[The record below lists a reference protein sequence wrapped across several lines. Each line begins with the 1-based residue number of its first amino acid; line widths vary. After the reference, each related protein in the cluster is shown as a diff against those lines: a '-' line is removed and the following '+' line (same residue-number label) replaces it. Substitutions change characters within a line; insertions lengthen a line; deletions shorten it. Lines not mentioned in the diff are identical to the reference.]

1 MPTYEILASNTF
13 IFEGEAVSFV
23 VTTTAVPDT
32 TVLYWRTVQVLG
44 AVTADTFTDQAI
56 TGTVVVDNN
65 QAFLTR
71 TTAVVPLVL
80 SAQFKIEIMTDS
92 VSGVAVAV
100 SDVVTIDLS
109 ENAPTSQAQP
119 FNAMGGISVGGPP
132 SLPLLVVNSSGSA
145 AFRDGIFSGNLEV
158 NGELAR
164 FNSLVEVESNFVTLG
179 MVQPATDITALNG
192 GIILKGATD
201 KTLTWTTDGVEAAWT
216 SNQNFNLITG
226 KEYTIN
232 NTQVLSSTTLGS
244 GVITSSLTA
253 VATIGT
259 GQWQGTVIS
268 STYGGTG
275 VNNSDRT
282 ITVGG
287 NFTHAGSHTLTLTTN
302 ANTSVILPGSGTLV
316 GSDDTS
322 TVTNTMLVNDSITIN
337 GTEIELGS
345 SVATPDTDT
354 TYTVSASEI
363 TSGASIDL
371 VAGGGGSGTDS
382 IGLIGGTNVTVTRT
396 DADTITITSKDDDT
410 KYSISAETATG
421 GVALRLS
428 GTDTTTD
435 NVRFA
440 AGTNVTV
447 TRTDDSTITVS
458 AIDTTYTAGTGITLT
473 GTSFS
478 IPQAVTTTS
487 AVTFGSMNLGSATA
501 AATGQLRASGDIIA
515 FAASDMALK
524 ENIVPISNALDKVK
538 QLTGITYDWTK
549 EFLDRN
555 GGEDPIYLRKKDI
568 GLLAQEV
575 QLVLPEIVARREDG
589 YLAVKYDRVVAL
601 LVEAIKDLSA
611 QVEKLNKH
619 GS

>member
-354 TYTVSASEI
+354 TYTVSVSEI

-421 GVALRLS
+421 GAALRLS

>member
-23 VTTTAVPDT
+23 VTTTAVPDI

-322 TVTNTMLVNDSITIN
+322 TVTNTMLVNDSITVN
-337 GTEIELGS
+337 GTEIKLGS
-345 SVATPDTDT
+345 SVTTPDNDT
-354 TYTVSASEI
+354 TYTVSVSGI

-371 VAGGGGSGTDS
+371 VAGGSGSGTDS

>member
-158 NGELAR
+158 NGALAR

-253 VATIGT
+253 VAIIGT

-337 GTEIELGS
+337 GTEIKLGS
-345 SVATPDTDT
+345 SVATPDNDT
-354 TYTVSASEI
+354 TYTVSVSGI
-363 TSGASIDL
+363 ISGASIDL
-371 VAGGGGSGTDS
+371 VAGGSGSGTDS

>member
-322 TVTNTMLVNDSITIN
+322 TVTNTMLVNDSITVN
-337 GTEIELGS
+337 GTEIKLGS
-345 SVATPDTDT
+345 SVTTPDNDT
-354 TYTVSASEI
+354 TYTVSVSGI

-371 VAGGGGSGTDS
+371 VAGGSGSGTDS

>member
-322 TVTNTMLVNDSITIN
+322 TVTNTMLVNDSITVN
-337 GTEIELGS
+337 GTEIKLGS
-345 SVATPDTDT
+345 SVTTPDNDT
-354 TYTVSASEI
+354 TYTVSVSGI
-363 TSGASIDL
+363 ISGASIDL
-371 VAGGGGSGTDS
+371 VAGGSGSGTDS

>member
-92 VSGVAVAV
+92 VSGVAVVV

-145 AFRDGIFSGNLEV
+145 AFRDGIFSGNFEV

-337 GTEIELGS
+337 GTEIKLGS

-354 TYTVSASEI
+354 TYTVSVSGI